1 MVTSL
6 HTPLRWAQH
15 ARRRVD
21 VDVDFGGAQDSEP
34 GDHHDD
40 HDCEFVCV
48 GDATTDDDHDDDRDN
63 DDDDSQ
69 FDDDLHDNDDD
80 RARSDHDQFHDDD
93 DLYDDDDAAE
103 EDGIR
108 VAGPRERRRRDTEA
122 LCLGDV
128 VVPTASS
135 DRESDQD
142 DDRMGGAP

>member
-93 DLYDDDDAAE
+93 DHDNDDAAE